1 MCKVI
6 PVPGIIIGMS
16 DRNER
21 ANQGKFLL
29 KHSLQCK
36 KWVFKK
42 KLKFFPHEKIFVNA
56 H

>member
-6 PVPGIIIGMS
+6 PDPGNIIGMS

-29 KHSLQCK
+29 KYRLQRKNGSLRKNLSFSSK
-36 KWVFKK
+36 KI
-42 KLKFFPHEKIFVNA
+42 LYR
-56 H
+56 